1 MVGSDRFCSLVIRWL
16 GSVFWLVYTHTHT
29 HTHAFEP
36 HTVRRSR
43 SQWIKLIASYSYL
56 LLRPLTHWI
65 REILRGQ
72 RHSPYQDALLNCILR
87 DIFRFRSVLRWSLWS
102 YGVLRHICVLTE
114 IQTQTWL
121 KREKSEQ
128 FFLVILLLCSL
139 FLRFIWP
146 KHSRRLSGQMGVH
159 VYLPLPAKNLP
170 IWGESS
176 VWVGDIL
183 VMLIHVLL

>member
-1 MVGSDRFCSLVIRWL
+1 MIRICVL
-16 GSVFWLVYTHTHT
+16 ARIHTHT

-121 KREKSEQ
+121 KLREIWTVFPRDSSLMLIVFEIYLTKTLQAS
-128 FFLVILLLCSL
+128 LRTDGCS
-139 FLRFIWP
+139 
-146 KHSRRLSGQMGVH
+146 RLS
-159 VYLPLPAKNLP
+159 
-170 IWGESS
+170 STTC
-176 VWVGDIL
+176 
-183 VMLIHVLL
+183 